1 MNPQYEHQF
10 KYADFLSRQIVNTK
24 AKMALWELVA
34 LAFGGWECAAN
45 KYEQHGAQGLYCS
58 GMQGILEYLLNP
70 HDLIEEAYK
79 RYGEDK
85 ELDLEAKK
93 IKLIKVL
100 GGSLAIQFKKKFE
113 TIYALYNGTRVFN
126 ESEDFKQLSA
136 SFNTQND
143 ISHER
148 KVILPSS
155 KGLAKSKCF
164 EVAANVSKLLE
175 TLTEEERVY
184 VLGVI

>member
-1 MNPQYEHQF
+1 MNSQYEHQF
-10 KYADFLSRQIVNTK
+10 KYADFLTRQIIDTK

-34 LAFGGWECAAN
+34 QAFGGWECVAH
-45 KYEQHGAQGLYCS
+45 KYEQQGAQGLYCS
-58 GMQGILEYLLNP
+58 GMQGILEHLLDY

-79 RYGEDK
+79 RYGDNE

-93 IKLIKVL
+93 IKLLKAL
-100 GGSLAIQFKKKFE
+100 GGTLAVQFKKKFE
-113 TIYALYNGTRVFN
+113 RIYNLYNGPRVFN

-143 ISHER
+143 ISPER

-155 KGLAKSKCF
+155 KGLAKSKCL
-164 EVAANVSKLLE
+164 EVASNVSKLLE